1 MSILF
6 DEIVF
11 GPVKSRR
18 FGVSLGIN
26 LLPTGF
32 KYCTF
37 NCVYCECGWTKVS
50 TFKKTG
56 LFSREAVRNALKKRC
71 SELKA
76 KNIYPDNL
84 TFAGNGEPTIHP
96 EFPGIIDDT
105 INIRD
110 TFFPKTQV
118 TVLSNSSM
126 LSKTAIRAALKKVD
140 NNVLKLDCGT
150 ENMFRLINRPSGSIT
165 LKKIIDEL
173 ISFNGSIII
182 QTLFIRGE
190 YNGIQIDNT
199 TGEEVEEWLNHI
211 GEIRPRLVMIYPIAR
226 QTPIATLQK
235 IPYTELEEIA
245 KKVESIGIP
254 AQVYE

>member
-11 GPVKSRR
+11 GPVRSRR
-18 FGVSLGIN
+18 FGLSLGIN

-50 TFKKTG
+50 SYKKIG
-56 LFSREAVRNALKKRC
+56 LFSREEVRKALEKRC
-71 SELKA
+71 SELKVR
-76 KNIYPDNL
+76 NTNPDNL

-110 TFFPKTQV
+110 AFFPKAQV
-118 TVLSNSSM
+118 TVLSNASM
-126 LSKTAIRAALKKVD
+126 LGKTAIRTALKKVD

-150 ENMFRLINRPSGSIT
+150 ENIFRLINRPRGSVT

-199 TGEEVEEWLNHI
+199 TGEEVEQWLKHI

-226 QTPIATLQK
+226 QTPVATLQK
-235 IPYTELEEIA
+235 IPYAELEEIA

-254 AQVYE
+254 AQVY